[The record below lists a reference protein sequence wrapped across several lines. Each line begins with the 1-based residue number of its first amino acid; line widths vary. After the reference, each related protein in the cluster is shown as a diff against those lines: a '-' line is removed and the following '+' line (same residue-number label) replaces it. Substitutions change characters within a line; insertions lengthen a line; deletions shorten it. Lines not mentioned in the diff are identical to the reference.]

1 MDSLIHAFNAS
12 LSLLEP
18 STIRVRCTINSKS
31 NSQIDKKAHLIAIKL
46 PDFIIRLCI

>member
-18 STIRVRCTINSKS
+18 STIRVRDV
-31 NSQIDKKAHLIAIKL
+31 Q
-46 PDFIIRLCI
+46 